1 MPTAPRAGDD
11 LSCTVRPA
19 VVTLGKGE
27 TMTLEPDESDD
38 YGYDL
43 AHEVQTALRIP
54 VARPRPLLYR
64 GSGRPV
70 DPDGGD
76 LGYDE
81 SHDLS

>member
-1 MPTAPRAGDD
+1 
-11 LSCTVRPA
+11 
-19 VVTLGKGE
+19 
-27 TMTLEPDESDD
+27 MTLEPDESDD

>member
-1 MPTAPRAGDD
+1 MAPD
-11 LSCTVRPA
+11 P
-19 VVTLGKGE
+19 E
-27 TMTLEPDESDD
+27 ESDD

-54 VARPRPLLYR
+54 VARRRPTSYR

>member
-19 VVTLGKGE
+19 VVTVGKGK

>member
-1 MPTAPRAGDD
+1 
-11 LSCTVRPA
+11 V
-19 VVTLGKGE
+19 KGE
-27 TMTLEPDESDD
+27 TTMTLEPEESDD

-54 VARPRPLLYR
+54 VARRQRPSYR
-64 GSGRPV
+64 GTGRPV

-81 SHDLS
+81 SHDL

>member
-19 VVTLGKGE
+19 VVTLSRGQ

>member
-1 MPTAPRAGDD
+1 MPPAARTGDD
-11 LSCTVRPA
+11 LSCTDRLG
-19 VVTLGKGE
+19 VVTMREGDD
-27 TMTLEPDESDD
+27 MTSEPTESDD

-54 VARPRPLLYR
+54 VARPHTTSYR
-64 GSGRPV
+64 GTGRPV

-81 SHDLS
+81 SHDL

>member
-1 MPTAPRAGDD
+1 LPLPARTGDD
-11 LSCTVRPA
+11 LSCTDRLG
-19 VVTLGKGE
+19 VVTMREGDD
-27 TMTLEPDESDD
+27 MTSEPTESDD

-54 VARPRPLLYR
+54 VARPHTTSYR
-64 GSGRPV
+64 GTGRPV

-81 SHDLS
+81 SHDL

>member
-1 MPTAPRAGDD
+1 MPPAARSGDD

-19 VVTLGKGE
+19 VVTLSRGQ

-54 VARPRPLLYR
+54 VARRRPTSYR

>member
-1 MPTAPRAGDD
+1 LPGVPRAGDD
-11 LSCTVRPA
+11 LSCTVRPT
-19 VVTLGKGE
+19 VVTLREGKT
-27 TMTLEPDESDD
+27 TMTLEPEDSDD

-43 AHEVQTALRIP
+43 AHEVKTALRIP
-54 VARPRPLLYR
+54 VARRQTSSYR

-81 SHDLS
+81 SHDL

>member
-1 MPTAPRAGDD
+1 
-11 LSCTVRPA
+11 
-19 VVTLGKGE
+19 
-27 TMTLEPDESDD
+27 MTLEPDESDD

-43 AHEVQTALRIP
+43 AHEVQSALQVP
-54 VARPRPLLYR
+54 AARPRVTSDR

-81 SHDLS
+81 SHDL

>member
-1 MPTAPRAGDD
+1 
-11 LSCTVRPA
+11 
-19 VVTLGKGE
+19 
-27 TMTLEPDESDD
+27 MTIEPDESDD

-54 VARPRPLLYR
+54 VARRHTTSYR
-64 GSGRPV
+64 SSGRPV

-81 SHDLS
+81 SHDL

>member
-1 MPTAPRAGDD
+1 MTNE
-11 LSCTVRPA
+11 PA
-19 VVTLGKGE
+19 
-27 TMTLEPDESDD
+27 ESDD

-43 AHEVQTALRIP
+43 AHEVQTALRTPIP
-54 VARPRPLLYR
+54 RPRTTSYR

-81 SHDLS
+81 SHDL

>member
-1 MPTAPRAGDD
+1 MPT
-11 LSCTVRPA
+11 
-19 VVTLGKGE
+19 
-27 TMTLEPDESDD
+27 EPDQSDD

-54 VARPRPLLYR
+54 VARQHTTSSR
-64 GSGRPV
+64 GTDRPV

-81 SHDLS
+81 SHDL

>member
-1 MPTAPRAGDD
+1 MPLAARTGDD

-19 VVTLGKGE
+19 VITLREGKSA
-27 TMTLEPDESDD
+27 MTIEPDESDD

-54 VARPRPLLYR
+54 AARRRTTSYR

-81 SHDLS
+81 SHDL